1 MNLNSVCLELKV
13 WNGKCCMFK
22 WLSPFRLFP
31 SVLYSYE
38 FTQLHHFHRPSKV
51 TFLMNEETSL
61 ADLLALN
68 LHEFEDDVRNIVDK
82 ATKELGM
89 EKVLNE
95 LNVTW
100 STMEFEYE
108 PHLGTKTPM
117 VKANEE
123 LIETLEDNQVGCIFH
138 IHSKTL

>member
-1 MNLNSVCLELKV
+1 MND
-13 WNGKCCMFK
+13 
-22 WLSPFRLFP
+22 
-31 SVLYSYE
+31 
-38 FTQLHHFHRPSKV
+38 
-51 TFLMNEETSL
+51 ETSL

-68 LHEFEDDVRNIVDK
+68 LHEFEDDVRGIVDK

-89 EKVLNE
+89 EKILNE

-108 PHLGTKTPM
+108 PHLGTNTPM

-123 LIETLEDNQVGCIFH
+123 LIETLEDNQVCLLILLF
-138 IHSKTL
+138 L